1 MNRVP
6 VFIKWLTATLLS
18 LALLTATFF
27 IRSQQIEEQAAFTP
41 VAKSEIKTVL
51 LQLAEDDKSISGLA
65 LLIKEPGSGLQVI
78 NISPQVATQ
87 FGQAGLMTVQEAG
100 TQVSPRDVA
109 DALGVATGIRI
120 DATLAL
126 QRLAI
131 AGLVDS
137 VGGVDVSAQT
147 GLLVS
152 GLDQDPLYVAPG
164 QQRLTG
170 QYAAGYAL
178 VKQVIETEDEQ
189 INRMNNVIRAMFIN
203 LPVDQSTIDE
213 TLSSLGSLARSDIS
227 TDELAAFFVAINQQN
242 LWPAAKY
249 LKVEADSSSLELMPD
264 SSWQRIKQPNL
275 WNTLAK
281 ISPRALAYPGSTTI
295 RVEVKSQIAG
305 DRILIADEIAQFGL
319 GFIDGGTSETPQIT
333 QITTSVTVDIEKVE
347 ALRNNLGLTDVPIV
361 WDFTLDSYAD
371 VRIVVG
377 VDYRDRD
384 IEGLN

>member
-27 IRSQQIEEQAAFTP
+27 LRGQQIEQEAAFTP
-41 VAKSEIKTVL
+41 FANSEIKTVL

-65 LLIKEPGSGLQVI
+65 LLVKEPGTGLQVL
-78 NISPQVATQ
+78 NIPPQVATQ
-87 FGQAGLMTVQEAG
+87 FGQAGLMTIQQAG
-100 TQVSPRDVA
+100 TQVSPREIA
-109 DALGVATGIRI
+109 DALSISMGVRI

-137 VGGVDVSAQT
+137 VGGVDVTATS

-152 GLDQDPLYVAPG
+152 GPDQEPLYVAPG
-164 QQRLTG
+164 QQKLTG

-178 VKQVIETEDEQ
+178 VKQLIENEDEQ
-189 INRMNNVIRAMFIN
+189 INRMNIVIRAMLNN
-203 LPVDQSTIDE
+203 LPMEQSTIAE
-213 TLSSLGSLARSDIS
+213 TLASLGSLARSDVS
-227 TDELAAFFVAINQQN
+227 VDDLATFFVAINQQN
-242 LWPAAKY
+242 LWPAANY
-249 LKVEADSSSLELMPD
+249 VKVDTDSSGLELMPD
-264 SSWQRIKQPNL
+264 TTWLRIKQPKL
-275 WNTLAK
+275 WDELAK
-281 ISPRALAYPGSTTI
+281 ISPRVLVYPGSTAI
-295 RVEVKSQIAG
+295 RVEVKSQFAG
-305 DRILIADEIAQFGL
+305 DRVLIADQIAQLGL
-319 GFIDGGTSETPQIT
+319 GFIDGGSSETPEIT
-333 QITTSVTVDIEKVE
+333 QITTSVTADIEKVE
-347 ALRNNLGLTDVPIV
+347 ALRNNLGLSEVPIV

-377 VDYRDRD
+377 LDYRDRE